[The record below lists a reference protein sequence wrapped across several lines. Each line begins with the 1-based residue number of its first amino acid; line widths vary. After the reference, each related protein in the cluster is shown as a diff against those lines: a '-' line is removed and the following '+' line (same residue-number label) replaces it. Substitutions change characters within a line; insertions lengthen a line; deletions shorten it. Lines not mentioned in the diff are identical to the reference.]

1 MINFNV
7 SEHHYLN
14 GFHLKATFPNGFA
27 VSIIPSEKHENLY
40 EIAVLFGDFFID
52 SLQKF
57 DQTSVEVLKISDEV
71 KNFNQYEI
79 DALLEKAHEERDLMT
94 NCFDSQDSIE
104 IM

>member
-7 SEHHYLN
+7 TEHHFLN
-14 GFHLKATFPNGFA
+14 GFHLQTTFPNGFE

-57 DQTSVEVLKISDEV
+57 DRTSLDVLIFANEV

-79 DALLEKAHEERDLMT
+79 DALLDKAHEERDFMT
-94 NCFDSQDSIE
+94 NCFESQDSVE